1 MIDFNTFERVR
12 LEDVAEF
19 GRAKEGHVYPRGSST
34 IQISATNG
42 QVDYLDLPRMVE
54 IKHVVII
61 PQAGIDAKYFNYV
74 LQKNIDVFVRNFKTG
89 LNIQEHEIG
98 KFPIEL
104 HSFETQK
111 AISKM
116 LNYVDDEERRRQEEV
131 DALTE
136 LKKTLLNQMM
146 V

>member
-1 MIDFNTFERVR
+1 MIDFNTFECVQ

-42 QVDYLDLPRMVE
+42 QIDYLEYPQTVE
-54 IKHVVII
+54 SKHVVII
-61 PQAGIDAKYFNYV
+61 PQAGINPKYFNYV
-74 LQKNIDVFVRNFKTG
+74 LQKNIDVFVRKFKTG
-89 LNIQEHEIG
+89 LNIKEQEIG
-98 KFPIEL
+98 KFPVEL
-104 HSFETQK
+104 HGSETQK
-111 AISKM
+111 AVAKM
-116 LNYVDDEERRRQEEV
+116 LNYVDEEERRRQEEV

>member
-12 LEDVAEF
+12 LEDVAEYA
-19 GRAKEGHVYPRGSST
+19 RAKEGHVYPRGSST
-34 IQISATNG
+34 IQISATKG
-42 QVDYLDLPRMVE
+42 QVDYLEFPREVHSKE
-54 IKHVVII
+54 VVII
-61 PQAGIDAKYFNYV
+61 PQAGIDPKYFNIV
-74 LQKNIDVFVRNFKTG
+74 LQKNMPQFMTKYATG
-89 LNIQEHEIG
+89 INIQEKEIG
-98 KFPIEL
+98 NFPIEL

-116 LNYVDDEERRRQEEV
+116 LSYVDGEERRRQEEV